1 MFIVWILLGLTIGFI
16 ISWFF
21 FQSRIQKE
29 KEFASQQA
37 QDSAVFKAGYDNLQ
51 ENFKALSK
59 QFEAQSAT
67 ILKLSNDVSSKDQ
80 IIKNLDDR
88 IVERKQELGNLQDII
103 KKDFTNIANAV
114 LEDRSSKLLNT
125 ANQSM
130 DTIVKPLREKIEEF
144 RKRVDEIY
152 SDDTKERT
160 SLKTEIEQLK
170 GLNIQLSQDANN
182 LVNALKGENKTQ
194 GNWGEIQLE
203 RILESAG
210 LEKGI
215 HYKLQEVFENEDGK
229 RLQPDCLVYLPDN
242 KHLIID
248 SKVSLLAFDGYFSA
262 PDEEHR
268 NICAKEHLF
277 SIENHIKDLSKKNY
291 QKLYSINPPDYV
303 FMFIPTESAYIL
315 AMKENPR
322 IWEDAFGKNIV
333 LVAGTTLLATLR
345 IVAHMW
351 RQEKQRKYAYEI
363 AKQSGAMYDKFVAF
377 VEDLKSIG
385 QSIDKVKEFHDAA
398 MNKLVSSS
406 KKAETLVGRAEKIR
420 ELGAQTSKVLP
431 KDILDQAALSEE

>member
-170 GLNIQLSQDANN
+170 GLNIQ
-182 LVNALKGENKTQ
+182 
-194 GNWGEIQLE
+194 
-203 RILESAG
+203 
-210 LEKGI
+210 
-215 HYKLQEVFENEDGK
+215 
-229 RLQPDCLVYLPDN
+229 
-242 KHLIID
+242 
-248 SKVSLLAFDGYFSA
+248 
-262 PDEEHR
+262 
-268 NICAKEHLF
+268 
-277 SIENHIKDLSKKNY
+277 
-291 QKLYSINPPDYV
+291 
-303 FMFIPTESAYIL
+303 
-315 AMKENPR
+315 
-322 IWEDAFGKNIV
+322 
-333 LVAGTTLLATLR
+333 
-345 IVAHMW
+345 
-351 RQEKQRKYAYEI
+351 
-363 AKQSGAMYDKFVAF
+363 
-377 VEDLKSIG
+377 
-385 QSIDKVKEFHDAA
+385 
-398 MNKLVSSS
+398 
-406 KKAETLVGRAEKIR
+406 
-420 ELGAQTSKVLP
+420 
-431 KDILDQAALSEE
+431 